1 MKRVFNKKTLS
12 IVLVF
17 TLVTGIF
24 VGQTVVQ
31 GTKSQAK
38 SVKDV
43 AKEALLAK
51 RAQVL
56 RNNLK
61 MNTQASENE
70 VVRAIITL
78 KAKSVADTNNV
89 SEYNSKLKSKEEK
102 IISKQKNLVKEVEKI
117 TGNEVVNQT
126 AYLVNS
132 ISIDATRA
140 QMKKIAKLE
149 GVDTVYEASTYKTN
163 MATAVDEGNVRNVWN
178 TEEYGYTGEGVVVSI
193 IDTGVNYKHQDMVLD
208 TGVKN
213 KYTKEEWENYIK
225 EAYIKNK
232 HNYVIEGFRKGKV
245 PRAMVEK
252 MYGAAIFYE
261 DAANEL
267 IPEAYEKAYDEC
279 GEDIVSSPKIDVIQI
294 EKGKPFIFTAEVA
307 LKPEVALG
315 KYKGVKVDKIDVEVT
330 DAEIEAEINTE
341 RENSARTIPVT
352 DRAVKDGDM
361 TVAKYIESVA
371 KAEGCELD
379 IVKFVRFATG
389 EGLEKKNENF
399 AEEVAKQMGQ

>member
-12 IVLVF
+12 IVLVC

-38 SVKDV
+38 SIEDV

-51 RAQVL
+51 RAEVL

-61 MNTQASENE
+61 MNTEASENE

-89 SEYNSKLKSKEEK
+89 SEYNSKLKSKEDK
-102 IISKQKNLVKEVEKI
+102 IISKQSSLVKAVEKI

-208 TGVKN
+208 DGVKN
-213 KYTKEEWENYIK
+213 KYTKKEWE
-225 EAYIKNK
+225 
-232 HNYVIEGFRKGKV
+232 
-245 PRAMVEK
+245 EK
-252 MYGAAIFYE
+252 
-261 DAANEL
+261 
-267 IPEAYEKAYDEC
+267 
-279 GEDIVSSPKIDVIQI
+279 
-294 EKGKPFIFTAEVA
+294 
-307 LKPEVALG
+307 
-315 KYKGVKVDKIDVEVT
+315 
-330 DAEIEAEINTE
+330 
-341 RENSARTIPVT
+341 
-352 DRAVKDGDM
+352 
-361 TVAKYIESVA
+361 
-371 KAEGCELD
+371 
-379 IVKFVRFATG
+379 IVK
-389 EGLEKKNENF
+389 LEVEHLRYY
-399 AEEVAKQMGQ
+399 QS